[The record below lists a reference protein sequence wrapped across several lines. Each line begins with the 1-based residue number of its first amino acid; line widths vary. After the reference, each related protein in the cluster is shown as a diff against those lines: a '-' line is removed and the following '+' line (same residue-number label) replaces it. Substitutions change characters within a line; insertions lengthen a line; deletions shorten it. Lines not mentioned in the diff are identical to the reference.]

1 VPKSQPPAP
10 RSQAVR
16 DRFQRQRVRDTAP
29 ELALRR
35 ELHRR
40 GLRYR
45 VDVPLLGAGRG
56 RADILFTRAR
66 LVVMVDGCFWHRCP
80 DHRLAPHNNSEWWRK
95 KLDRNV
101 ERDRRTDAEL
111 ARLGWKVLRVW
122 EHEPPTLAADRI
134 AALVLPVLPR

>member
-1 VPKSQPPAP
+1 VTTGSSVPPA
-10 RSQAVR
+10 SSAAVR
-16 DRFQRQRVRDTAP
+16 ARFQRQKIRDTAP

-45 VDVPLLGAGRG
+45 VDVSLLGGRRG
-56 RADILFTRAR
+56 RADIVFSRAR
-66 LVVMVDGCFWHRCP
+66 LAVMIDGCFWHCCP
-80 DHRLAPHNNSEWWRK
+80 DHGLSPRSNADWWRE

-111 ARLGWKVLRVW
+111 SSLGWNVVRVW
-122 EHEPPTLAADRI
+122 EHEEPAVAAVRI
-134 AALVLPVLPR
+134 EQMVRESLQ